1 MHSSYSGL
9 ELGETSWS
17 RGSYGASGS
26 RGAYGSTSIS
36 LKRRNVKESPEY
48 KLGFEDGYKQAMK
61 EVFESQ
67 GKTFSFNLG
76 DAISE
81 MIKSSTG

>member
-9 ELGETSWS
+9 EVGETSWS
-17 RGSYGASGS
+17 RGACD
-26 RGAYGSTSIS
+26 TSS
-36 LKRRNVKESPEY
+36 MVMALKRRNVKESPEY
-48 KLGFEDGYKQAMK
+48 KLGFDDGYKQAMK

-67 GKTFSFNLG
+67 GKAFSFNPG

>member
-9 ELGETSWS
+9 ELGKTSWS
-17 RGSYGASGS
+17 GGACSNSGVTM
-26 RGAYGSTSIS
+26 A

-67 GKTFSFNLG
+67 GKAFSFNPG
-76 DAISE
+76 DAVSE